1 MYLVNRAQLEI
12 NEIHKQNLFQKAKI
26 RKKITEQ
33 KNNSSMKIRY
43 NFVEVYNQLLNT
55 QITTVL
61 LKAKERIL
69 SLKNSL
75 LKDFQ
80 LTLLDSIKKRIKTNY
95 SHYIEFLLNYIKTI
109 SKNIDSPPEIIII
122 FNSNDYKYFTKNSEK
137 IKSLFKNKV
146 IIKEESNGFIG
157 GFKIS
162 RKNAIV
168 SYDYT
173 INHLINL
180 QKTLIEME
188 FSKLISDDEYKKL
201 ENEFEKLIND
211 IKRNIEE
218 YLSKYDQIE

>member
-1 MYLVNRAQLEI
+1 MVERAQLEI
-12 NEIHKQNLFQKAKI
+12 SEIHKQTLFQKAKI
-26 RKKITEQ
+26 RKKNTEQ
-33 KNNSSMKIRY
+33 GNNSSMKIRQS
-43 NFVEVYNQLLNT
+43 FVEAYNQFLNT

-75 LKDFQ
+75 LKDFKV
-80 LTLLDSIKKRIKTNY
+80 TLLDSIKARIKKNY
-95 SHYIEFLLNYIKTI
+95 SHYIDFLLNYIKNI
-109 SKNIDSPPEIIII
+109 SKNIDSPPEIIIL
-122 FNSNDYKYFTKNSEK
+122 FNSNDYKYFIKNSEK
-137 IKSLFKNKV
+137 IEKLFKNKV
-146 IIKEESNGFIG
+146 IIKEDSSGFIG

-180 QKTLIEME
+180 QKTLIEMQ
-188 FSKLISDDEYKKL
+188 FSNLITDDEYKKL

-211 IKRNIEE
+211 KKRNIEE